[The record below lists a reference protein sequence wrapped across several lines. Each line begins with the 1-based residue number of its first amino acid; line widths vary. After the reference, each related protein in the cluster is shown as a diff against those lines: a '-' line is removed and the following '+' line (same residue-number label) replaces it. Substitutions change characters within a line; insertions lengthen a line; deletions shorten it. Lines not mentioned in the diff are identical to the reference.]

1 MQCVDDG
8 DGGGDGGTCGEHHG
22 DVDMLLSRIPVTSQM
37 ETRKRI
43 LSTPSSDR
51 SHSPAAALL
60 SFVAERECDSHIPL
74 SLVRNYLELKLKVSK
89 AAIRTHVY
97 SCFCLCLEASVVKL
111 SKSHHTHTD
120 PTDDDKKPSQ
130 NYTLGWRKPQ
140 GYKLSS
146 ALLVSADTKP
156 SCRSLWPAES
166 WTVNTELYE
175 TDTKYVFPYT
185 ECEVEN

>member
-1 MQCVDDG
+1 MRQVWLG
-8 DGGGDGGTCGEHHG
+8 
-22 DVDMLLSRIPVTSQM
+22 
-37 ETRKRI
+37 
-43 LSTPSSDR
+43 
-51 SHSPAAALL
+51 
-60 SFVAERECDSHIPL
+60 
-74 SLVRNYLELKLKVSK
+74 YLNH
-89 AAIRTHVY
+89 T
-97 SCFCLCLEASVVKL
+97 
-111 SKSHHTHTD
+111 THTD
-120 PTDDDKKPSQ
+120 PTDDDKKSSQ